1 MKRRLKSYLVFT
13 ALLYRIMMYVLMP
26 LAMVGIYYFMSKILS
41 GEAAMIAV
49 VGFLTMLEIVSD
61 NWMFGGI
68 QAKDAE
74 NLDFLRT
81 SGRGMK
87 VMQNA
92 LAVDLLRKFV
102 STAGIF
108 LACCLVSGGIAFS
121 VWIVFYLVLISYFF
135 SVLGVLI
142 TRFFTMFWC
151 NVLTSYVAVILEV
164 ICCVLLDSPEAVL
177 WYDLLFAVLSVGV
190 SILAV
195 KIAMKKVKGQYAG

>member
-1 MKRRLKSYLVFT
+1 MAV
-13 ALLYRIMMYVLMP
+13 
-26 LAMVGIYYFMSKILS
+26 
-41 GEAAMIAV
+41 MIAV
-49 VGFLTMLEIVSD
+49 VGLTIVEIVSD

-92 LAVDLLRKFV
+92 LAMDLLRKFV
-102 STAGIF
+102 STVGIF
-108 LACCLVSGGIAFS
+108 LMCCLVSGGITFS
-121 VWIVFYLVLISYFF
+121 VWRMIYLVLASYFF

-142 TRFFTMFWC
+142 SRFFTLFWC

-164 ICCVLLDSPEAVL
+164 ICCMLPGLLPGLLEAVL
-177 WYDLLFAVLSVGV
+177 WYALLFAVLSIGV

-195 KIAMKKVKGQYAG
+195 KIAMMKVKRQYAG